1 MIGWEIVK
9 MTKEFIAETLNYYF
23 PTPDCELHYKHD
35 YELLLSVMLSAQTT
49 DKRVNEV
56 MDPIFKKYNTLEK
69 LDKLSIKELENMLK
83 SIGFYHNKAKNF
95 KGIVTKLKEKGFVPN
110 DRDYLESLPGVGRKT
125 ANVVLGEL
133 YNEPVIAVDTHV
145 SRVSKRLGIAKLNDD
160 VSVIEKKLMK
170 KFDKETWNK
179 LHLQLVLFGRY
190 RCKAVAPLC
199 DGCKFYNDCKKIKAD
214 KKCKK

>member
-9 MTKEFIAETLNYYF
+9 MTKEFITETLNYYF

-110 DRDYLESLPGVGRKT
+110 DREYLESLPGVGRKT

-160 VSVIEKKLMK
+160 VSLIEKKLMK

-190 RCKAVAPLC
+190 HCKALSPNC
-199 DGCKFYNDCKKIKAD
+199 DMCKLKDICKY
-214 KKCKK
+214 KKRS